1 MCNTHV
7 DKFLFGGTEILIKCV
22 FTVGSKHFAAFKN
35 LGLNI
40 SQSNSEI
47 IEKGPNIV
55 TRS

>member
-1 MCNTHV
+1 MC
-7 DKFLFGGTEILIKCV
+7 